1 WWYSTTV
8 GMIDLKK
15 KSITMGKGCEK
26 VFTMSPNT
34 CLPCP
39 RTVHKRARGPIQR
52 CVSRFPLKTVFGRLP
67 LTRAGEGWGRGEM
80 PPAPAISRV
89 SPAVS
94 ESHADTRLWLHPCYR
109 GATP

>member
-8 GMIDLKK
+8 GVIDLKK

-39 RTVHKRARGPIQR
+39 RTVQARRRGKECGAGAATGWAFITGVSLLVDAVYCDVIQLASYISIW
-52 CVSRFPLKTVFGRLP
+52 CI
-67 LTRAGEGWGRGEM
+67 EM
-80 PPAPAISRV
+80 
-89 SPAVS
+89 
-94 ESHADTRLWLHPCYR
+94 
-109 GATP
+109 

>member
-8 GMIDLKK
+8 GGIDLKK

-39 RTVHKRARGPIQR
+39 RTVQ
-52 CVSRFPLKTVFGRLP
+52 S
-67 LTRAGEGWGRGEM
+67 
-80 PPAPAISRV
+80 
-89 SPAVS
+89 VS
-94 ESHADTRLWLHPCYR
+94 EACAIAHWYVLLINTTLK
-109 GATP
+109 